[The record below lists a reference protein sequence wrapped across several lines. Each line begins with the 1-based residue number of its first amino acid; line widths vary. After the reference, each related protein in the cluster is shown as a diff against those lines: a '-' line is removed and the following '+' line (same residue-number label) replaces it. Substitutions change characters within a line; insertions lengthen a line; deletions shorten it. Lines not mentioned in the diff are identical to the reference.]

1 LWDQN
6 NFIKSKTNYKSPFL
20 IDSML
25 KVEIKKKK
33 LNSWDKD
40 NSTKKEVEKHSEVQF
55 LNNSSQPGLIY

>member
-1 LWDQN
+1 LQISISRRSN
-6 NFIKSKTNYKSPFL
+6 
-20 IDSML
+20 
-25 KVEIKKKK
+25 VEIKKKK

>member
-6 NFIKSKTNYKSPFL
+6 NFIQSKTNYKSPFL

-33 LNSWDKD
+33 KLNSWDKD
-40 NSTKKEVEKHSEVQF
+40 NSTKKEVEKHYEVQF
-55 LNNSSQPGLIY
+55 LNNSS